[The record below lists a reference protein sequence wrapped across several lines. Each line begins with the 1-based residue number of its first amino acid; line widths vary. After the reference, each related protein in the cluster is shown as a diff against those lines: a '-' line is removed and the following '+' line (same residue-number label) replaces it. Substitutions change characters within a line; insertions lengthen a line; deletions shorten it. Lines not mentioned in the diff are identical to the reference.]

1 MSILSEQSNID
12 QPMKRLKLVIVYLE
26 IVVGVIRGID
36 IMLSIEMDR
45 ISTIALEAD
54 KICFNCGVFLYYL

>member
-45 ISTIALEAD
+45 ISTIALGAD

>member
-1 MSILSEQSNID
+1 
-12 QPMKRLKLVIVYLE
+12 MKRLKLVIVYLE

-54 KICFNCGVFLYYL
+54 KICFNCGIFLCHL